1 MEIDYFEKVVNELR
15 QLENVEILSDH
26 KTWSPSNCIKSADF
40 GIALM
45 TSLADEM
52 LAIGKPVIIYE
63 PEDFPSCLLD
73 YGPSIISKNFED
85 LNNKVK
91 SIKLN
96 LQLYNNSLN
105 QIREKF
111 YKKFNKEYF
120 LNEINKLSQ
129 SL

>member
-1 MEIDYFEKVVNELR
+1 MEIGYFEKAVNELR
-15 QLENVEILSDH
+15 QLENVEILSDY
-26 KTWSPSNCIKSADF
+26 KTWSPSNCIKSVDF